1 MMVLDDSTPE
11 MERYRDSGLNIRVVA
26 SDIRRGPGNAVRR
39 GVLAAVGKR
48 ILISDADGPVPFEDT
63 MLLWKALD
71 RGVDLAAGSRVKD
84 PAKLIQSQPGHR
96 VIMGKVWRAITGQMV
111 PTGIRDTQCGFKLFN
126 RACAQDVFSA
136 MNSNG
141 FGFHVEAL
149 FRAQR
154 GGYAVQEI
162 PVRWKDISGSK
173 VNLVRD
179 PIIMLGEIFKIAA
192 SAKVKDRFGRVKSNR
207 PSQRVRH

>member
-1 MMVLDDSTPE
+1 

-39 GVLAAVGKR
+39 GVLAAEGRR

-96 VIMGKVWRAITGQMV
+96 VFMGKVWRAITGQMV
-111 PTGIRDTQCGFKLFN
+111 PTGIRDTQCGFKLSIEPVPG
-126 RACAQDVFSA
+126 DVF
-136 MNSNG
+136 
-141 FGFHVEAL
+141 V
-149 FRAQR
+149 
-154 GGYAVQEI
+154 
-162 PVRWKDISGSK
+162 P
-173 VNLVRD
+173 
-179 PIIMLGEIFKIAA
+179 
-192 SAKVKDRFGRVKSNR
+192 
-207 PSQRVRH
+207 